1 MDRQTLRERLYG
13 CYVTIPTMFNDD
25 DEMSVNLDGIRQH
38 VEFLINGAFRQA
50 RASCWHAEP
59 RATFRPCRSTS
70 A

>member
-1 MDRQTLRERLYG
+1 MNQETLRERLYG

-38 VEFLINGAFRQA
+38 VEFLMMEASRPA
-50 RASCWHAEP
+50 RASCWHAAP